1 MTPAPPGP
9 ARIKTGGG
17 ARPGA
22 MQRKV
27 VSIHIGVTSALL
39 GGLALLFKYG
49 DRSPDRGLY
58 HTVHLTALSV
68 VAAALYYG
76 LFEIARPLL
85 PAEWGFGRR
94 DRGHAYASVDS
105 ERSPLAQDPSDEPQR
120 PARGRPRLTMGS
132 IWGLV
137 YGLGCVFFVTLYCAS
152 GQQAVC
158 SYFFGLGLACMSS
171 DELLRPLRGGALAWR
186 QRVLE
191 GLAVALAISCIVC
204 VSIRAA
210 LNDDDP
216 LDVDGIDLFSVL
228 AGMVL
233 PLLAPLVLGTL
244 KNPAAYSVGNMLELC
259 EFGLPFMFI
268 LGCGFVVTADGH
280 YVNLYENTF
289 VPIRHVINMTNTYYS
304 NVSDTPTNASLRW
317 RGWDRLELVAPVVA
331 LGPLL
336 GLPVLLMITT
346 AVLRDHVADPLVSI
360 ALVVA
365 AKALLE
371 GGLLVLGDPLCLC
384 AIVAAK
390 LGLVARLAST
400 AFEPAPAPQEAAGA

>member
-1 MTPAPPGP
+1 
-9 ARIKTGGG
+9 
-17 ARPGA
+17 

-27 VSIHIGVTSALL
+27 VYIHIGATSALL

-49 DRSPDRGLY
+49 DRSPDRSLF

-68 VAAALYYG
+68 VAAAFYYA
-76 LFEIARPLL
+76 LFELLRPLL
-85 PAEWGFGRR
+85 PPAWGFGRR
-94 DRGHAYASVDS
+94 DRGHAYASVDC
-105 ERSPLAQDPSDEPQR
+105 ERAPLAPDPFDEPQR
-120 PARGRPRLTMGS
+120 AGRERPRLTMGS

-137 YGLGCVFFVTLYCAS
+137 YGLGSVFFVALYCAS

-158 SYFFGLGLACMSS
+158 TYFFGLGLACMSS
-171 DELLRPLRGGALAWR
+171 DELLRPLRAGALAWR

-191 GLAVALAISCIVC
+191 VLAVAFAIVGIVF
-204 VSIRAA
+204 VSVRAA
-210 LNDDDP
+210 LGDQDP
-216 LDVDGIDLFSVL
+216 LDVDNIDLFSVL

-233 PLLAPLVLGTL
+233 PLLAPLLLGTL
-244 KNPAAYSVGNMLELC
+244 KHPTAYSVGNMLELC
-259 EFGLPFMFI
+259 EFGLPFLFI

-289 VPIRHVINMTNTYYS
+289 VPIIHVINMTSSYDNNTTAMPS
-304 NVSDTPTNASLRW
+304 NTTLRW
-317 RGWDRLELVAPVVA
+317 AGWDRLELVAPVVA

-336 GLPVLLMITT
+336 GIPALVLITT
-346 AVLRDHVADPLVSI
+346 AVLRDHVSDPLVSV

-365 AKALLE
+365 GKALLE
-371 GGLLVLGDPLCLC
+371 GGLLALGDPLCLA

-400 AFEPAPAPQEAAGA
+400 SFEPQPAAQETAGA

>member
-1 MTPAPPGP
+1 
-9 ARIKTGGG
+9 
-17 ARPGA
+17 

-49 DRSPDRGLY
+49 DRSPDRSLY

-76 LFEIARPLL
+76 LFEALRPLL
-85 PAEWGFGRR
+85 PSDWGFGRR
-94 DRGHAYASVDS
+94 DRGHAYATVEC
-105 ERSPLAQDPSDEPQR
+105 ERAPLAQDPTDEATR

-152 GQQAVC
+152 GQQAIC
-158 SYFFGLGLACMSS
+158 SYFFGLGLACMTS
-171 DELLRPLRGGALAWR
+171 DELLRPLRPGAFAWR

-191 GLAVALAISCIVC
+191 AVAVALGCASIVF
-204 VSIRAA
+204 VSVRAA
-210 LNDDDP
+210 LGDKDP
-216 LDVDGIDLFSVL
+216 LDVDSLDVFSVL
-228 AGMVL
+228 AGMGL
-233 PLLAPLVLGTL
+233 PLLAPLLLGTL
-244 KNPAAYSVGNMLELC
+244 KNPTAYSVGNMLELC
-259 EFGLPFMFI
+259 EFGLPFLFI

-289 VPIRHVINMTNTYYS
+289 EPIRHVINMNNTHNNNVTAIAS
-304 NVSDTPTNASLRW
+304 NVSLRW
-317 RGWDRLELVAPVVA
+317 SGWDRLELVAPVVA

-336 GLPVLLMITT
+336 GLPVLVLITT
-346 AVLRDHVADPLVSI
+346 AVLRDHVSDPLLSI

-365 AKALLE
+365 ARGLLE
-371 GGLLVLGDPLCLC
+371 GGLLALGDPLCLA

-400 AFEPAPAPQEAAGA
+400 AFEPEPEPAAQEGVGV